1 MNHEQ
6 LYLDNLRTIERIAGF
21 VVRRHQVS
29 GDEVQ
34 EFVQEVCVRLLDDDY
49 AVIRKF
55 EGRSSFS
62 TFLTTVITR
71 LYQQWRVEQWGKW
84 RPSAEA
90 RRLGDTAIT
99 LERLLTRDGYTLHEA
114 VATLTTRSDSSI
126 TAEQLEA
133 IYVRLPARAPRPT
146 LVSDEGMPESAAVH
160 EADSDRLEQAE
171 SERSARVAARAMD
184 DLLET
189 FDAQDRLL
197 LQLRFW
203 DARKV
208 PEIARTMQVEQKK
221 VYKRLEKLFLTL
233 RRGLERAGVTKS
245 DVARLLTRG
254 EHEISLGVLSNRGIP
269 TSGHSH
275 NSGGPARSG
284 GGNPR

>member
-1 MNHEQ
+1 M
-6 LYLDNLRTIERIAGF
+6 
-21 VVRRHQVS
+21 
-29 GDEVQ
+29 
-34 EFVQEVCVRLLDDDY
+34 
-49 AVIRKF
+49 
-55 EGRSSFS
+55 
-62 TFLTTVITR
+62 
-71 LYQQWRVEQWGKW
+71 
-84 RPSAEA
+84 
-90 RRLGDTAIT
+90 
-99 LERLLTRDGYTLHEA
+99 
-114 VATLTTRSDSSI
+114 
-126 TAEQLEA
+126 
-133 IYVRLPARAPRPT
+133 RLPARAPRH
-146 LVSDEGMPESAAVH
+146 VSDEGIPESAAVD
-160 EADSDRLEQAE
+160 EAVPDRLEQADC
-171 SERSARVAARAMD
+171 ERSARAAARAMD

-197 LQLRFW
+197 LQMRFW

-254 EHEISLGVLSNRGIP
+254 EHEISLGVLSNRGIG